1 MADQAVV
8 SKLGALKISTILQ
21 ALFGVLVL
29 AIVGSLAVPIYG
41 AWRQRVAG
49 NEVVEYAGAGRAVFI
64 ALQSFRSERGPTRV
78 ALAAPDAA
86 SSSFI
91 AMNDKFHANADAA
104 MVDVLR
110 LCAQIGCAGA
120 EPQIVTGLRGSL
132 DKVVGMR
139 AEVKQA
145 LTVPLA
151 QRPANMSKTFYAT
164 ITDLIDR
171 LEKMAIVLGEKVR
184 MTDAETA
191 ELMEIKQLGWLA
203 RDGVGL
209 ERTFLIEGVVQK
221 KLAPAA
227 LTKIAELRGRA
238 EVSWSVVRELGARA
252 GVPSDV
258 VVAINAAQTQ
268 TFTEYHKIRNAVL
281 DAITNGK
288 PMPMTSEELNTVS
301 VAATDTVAAVADTAL
316 LAAQRHA
323 EASLAAAE
331 RSLMIYSTVF
341 AIALAFGVF
350 GFATVWWRVSGP
362 ITAVTAAMRRLIA
375 GDLTAGVEGPRR
387 GDEIGEMV
395 GAIEVFRTNMLE
407 AERLRH
413 EQETQ
418 KQTAERE
425 RKALTASIANDF
437 EAAVGGV
444 VTGISSA
451 ASQLKSVAEAMS
463 AAVEETSNQSSAI
476 AAASEQCSVSVGTVA
491 SASEELTASFTD
503 IGQQVATAVTIAD
516 EAVRR
521 ADTTIEKVRHLS
533 GVAQKIGD
541 VVDMIT
547 GIAGQ
552 TNLLALNATI
562 EAARAGEAGKGFA
575 VVAHEVKALASQ
587 TTQATLQISDQ
598 IAEIQS
604 STAESAGAID
614 AIADTIRRMNEIAS
628 KIAQSVADRS
638 AATQDMSRNIA
649 QAATGTQEVS
659 GSINNV
665 AKAAAETSAASNE
678 VLNSASSLSAQA
690 EKLGAEMEKFLTT
703 IRAA

>member
-1 MADQAVV
+1 MA
-8 SKLGALKISTILQ
+8 SHRGALKISTILQ
-21 ALFGVLVL
+21 ALFGIL
-29 AIVGSLAVPIYG
+29 IVAVVGCLAVPIYG
-41 AWRQRVAG
+41 AWRQRAAST
-49 NEVVEYAGAGRAVFI
+49 EVVEYARAGRAVFI
-64 ALQSFRSERGPTRV
+64 ALQSVRSERGPTRV

-91 AMNDKFHANADAA
+91 AVNEKFHANADAA

-110 LCAQIGCAGA
+110 LCGQIDCAGA
-120 EPQIVTGLRGSL
+120 EPQTVAGLRGSL

-139 AEVKQA
+139 ADVRKA
-145 LTVPLA
+145 LALPLA
-151 QRPANMSKTFYAT
+151 QRPANMSKTFNDT
-164 ITDLIDR
+164 ITDLVDR
-171 LEKMAIVLGEKVR
+171 MEKMAIVLGEKVR

-191 ELMEIKQLGWLA
+191 ELMAIKQLGWLA

-209 ERTFLIEGVVQK
+209 ERTILIEGVGQK
-221 KLAPAA
+221 KLSPAA
-227 LTKIAELRGRA
+227 LAKVADLRGRA
-238 EVSWSVVRELGARA
+238 EVSWSVVRELGSRV

-258 VVAINAAQTQ
+258 AAAINAAHTK
-268 TFTEYHKIRNAVL
+268 TFVEYHKVRNAVL
-281 DAITNGK
+281 EAIASGAA
-288 PMPMTSEELNTVS
+288 MPMSSEELNNVS
-301 VAATDTVAAVADTAL
+301 VAATDAVAAVPSAAL
-316 LAAQRHA
+316 IATERHA
-323 EASLAAAE
+323 EATLEAAN
-331 RSLMIYSTVF
+331 RGLMIYLTVF
-341 AIALAFGVF
+341 AIAISFGVF
-350 GFATVWWRVSGP
+350 GFATVRKRVSGP

-375 GDLTAGVEGPRR
+375 GDLTAGVDGPRR

-413 EQETQ
+413 QQEAQ
-418 KQTAERE
+418 KQSAEQE
-425 RKALTASIANDF
+425 RKALTATIANDF

-444 VTGISSA
+444 VRGISSA

-463 AAVEETSNQSSAI
+463 TAVEEASNQSNAI

-491 SASEELTASFTD
+491 TASEELTASFTE
-503 IGQQVATAVTIAD
+503 IGQQVASAVTIAD
-516 EAVRR
+516 EAVKR
-521 ADTTIEKVRHLS
+521 ADTTIEKVKHLS
-533 GVAQKIGD
+533 AVAQKIGD

-562 EAARAGEAGKGFA
+562 EAARAGEAGRGFA

-587 TTQATLQISDQ
+587 TTQATQQISDQ
-598 IAEIQS
+598 IAEIQN

-614 AIADTIRRMNEIAS
+614 AIAETIKRMNEIAS

-659 GSINNV
+659 SSINTV
-665 AKAAAETSAASNE
+665 AKAAAETSAASGE

-690 EKLGAEMEKFLTT
+690 GKLGAEMEKFLTT